1 MTYVPTHRFDQ
12 ADDGAWCGVAVPSE
26 RRNGAAIC
34 CQPED
39 HPVHDVG
46 NAALEDLA
54 RALAAH
60 TWVRRAGDDELSAK
74 IRQHRN
80 HSHHAE
86 CALCNGDVHAV
97 AAFVLAYLRGRE
109 NDEPDPDDPVRLAD
123 SMALAAARLASI
135 TRKHWNTQHPDN
147 PITDPPKEP

>member
-1 MTYVPTHRFDQ
+1 MTYVPTHRYDE
-12 ADDGAWCGVAVPSE
+12 ADDGPWCGVAVPSE

-39 HPVHDVG
+39 HPIHDVG
-46 NAALEDLA
+46 NLPLEDLA

-60 TWVRRAGDDELSAK
+60 PWRRRIGTDDEESAK

-97 AAFVLAYLRGRE
+97 AAFAIDFLTPADALL
-109 NDEPDPDDPVRLAD
+109 DSDPLRLAD
-123 SMALAAARLASI
+123 QLAADALHLAAI
-135 TRKHWNTQHPDN
+135 NRRHWNAQHPEEATPDV
-147 PITDPPKEP
+147 